1 MANIRDE
8 VHKLD
13 ETLKRLSAYCEEKGE
28 NRFRNPAFRTLVREG
43 ERRFTKYGYIFNGTC
58 FVYRK

>member
-1 MANIRDE
+1 MANVRDE

-13 ETLKRLSAYCEEKGE
+13 ETLKKVAEYCEEKAE
-28 NRFRNPAFRTLVREG
+28 NKFRNPAFKTLIREG
-43 ERRFTKYGYIFNGTC
+43 QRRFTKYGYIFNGTC

>member
-13 ETLKRLSAYCEEKGE
+13 ETLKKVSSLCEEKGE
-28 NRFRNPAFRTLVREG
+28 NKFRNPVFKTLVREG
-43 ERRFTKYGYIFNGTC
+43 QRRFS
-58 FVYRK
+58 

>member
-13 ETLKRLSAYCEEKGE
+13 DTLKKVSRRCEENGE
-28 NRFRNPAFRTLVREG
+28 NKFRNPVFKTLVREG
-43 ERRFTKYGYIFNGTC
+43 QRRFTKYGYIFNGTC

>member
-28 NRFRNPAFRTLVREG
+28 NKFRNPAFRTLVREG

-58 FVYRK
+58 FV

>member
-8 VHKLD
+8 VHELD
-13 ETLKRLSAYCEEKGE
+13 ETLKKVSALCEEKGE
-28 NRFRNPAFRTLVREG
+28 NKFRNPVFKTLVREG
-43 ERRFTKYGYIFNGTC
+43 QRRFTKYGYIFNGTC

>member
-13 ETLKRLSAYCEEKGE
+13 EALKRLSAYCEEKGE
-28 NRFRNPAFRTLVREG
+28 NKFRNPAFRTLVREG